1 MACHADEMTGTV
13 AFILDHDVTLRP
25 KPQSEVSGAERQMP
39 VYPVTMGSPY
49 LPSTVHLKTS
59 FRCEG
64 SKLLSYEVPSVLIT
78 VKCNS

>member
-1 MACHADEMTGTV
+1 MTGTV

-25 KPQSEVSGAERQMP
+25 KPWSEVSGAERQMP

-49 LPSTVHLKTS
+49 LPSTVYLEIT
-59 FRCEG
+59 FRYEG
-64 SKLLSYEVPSVLIT
+64 SKLLSYEVLSVLVT